1 MEWQRYTRRAKM
13 LTLTGLRTLAASVV
27 ALGVVV
33 LARPTTVCAGI
44 LGLPTDSLRYELSHD
59 SSTGDVARIDF
70 SLEWLAPIDSL
81 TDTII
86 NVGVEIS
93 YDIDSLTFTGW
104 WYDTTNWNPV
114 ASFIQT
120 PTPGKIIMVLQGDF
134 VPTPST
140 LTNFAHFT
148 FTPIYPGAL
157 NTNSIA
163 FTTDVGDNEI
173 TFINIGGKWSPKSSL
188 FDPCCL
194 IAGDAN
200 GDGALDISD
209 VSFLIARIF
218 NSGPAPTCCGA
229 ADINSDGSVNISD
242 VSASIARIF
251 AGGRPPACGPAG
263 IGCQ

>member
-1 MEWQRYTRRAKM
+1 MQHSYLYRK
-13 LTLTGLRTLAASVV
+13 LLAASVV

-86 NVGVEIS
+86 NVGIEIS

-148 FTPIYPGAL
+148 FTPIYPGTL

-163 FTTDVGDNEI
+163 FTTDAGDNEI
-173 TFINIGGKWSPKSSL
+173 TFISIGGKWSPKSSL

-209 VSFLIARIF
+209 VSFLIGRIF
-218 NSGPAPTCCGA
+218 NSGPAPTCCGT
-229 ADINSDGSVNISD
+229 ADINSDGSVNIAD
-242 VSASIARIF
+242 VTRTINRIF
-251 AGGRPPACGPAG
+251 TQSGIPRCGPAG
-263 IGCQ
+263 IGCN